1 MNLKK
6 IAVIILSSVLLTGCN
21 QSVQDKNHGLDKDSP
36 TTITLGTLEDTS
48 LQNMVDTFNSTDG
61 KSRGINIQL
70 ETVSSVDEL
79 SSMDMISAD
88 YNTIYSLCSTNKVSD
103 LSKYFSSTDLGNTYL
118 DTSIES
124 ISLSGLKAIPIKLDV
139 NVLVLNQTAWN
150 DFANANGIDTS
161 SLYTWEGL
169 ISVADTYYKNC
180 DGKPFLSVSSMYDVV
195 METSYQISSSIVK
208 TAQSGASIN
217 LSANVMQTVWN
228 NLCTPQIKG
237 LFTDNGFSDVEA
249 GNTIASYCPLSDVPN
264 DSNLLVLKAPYT
276 YNGTDSYILNTTSI
290 AVTSLDE
297 NVAYIGSE
305 FIKWLTSE
313 ENNYKYALDS
323 GSIPANKNCLEASNM
338 RKYLYNEENSYNVNA
353 TGEMLALDLI
363 YSNKCFKVSPFD
375 NIYVLKTTIES
386 RTNKVSSHDIAIKRL
401 NSGVLESRIYDGIL
415 DDSSFK
421 SWYDDIC
428 NHLRTTFNEQQ

>member
-21 QSVQDKNHGLDKDSP
+21 QSIQDKNHGLDEDNP

-48 LQNMVDTFNSTDG
+48 LQNMVDTFNSTEG
-61 KSRGINIQL
+61 KARGINIEL
-70 ETVSSVDEL
+70 KTVSSVDEL
-79 SSMDMISAD
+79 SSMDMVSAD

-103 LSKYFSSTDLGNTYL
+103 LSEYFSSTDLGSTYL

-124 ISLSGLKAIPIKLDV
+124 VSLSGLKAIPIKLDI

-161 SLYTWEGL
+161 SLSTWEGL
-169 ISVADTYYKNC
+169 ISVADTYYQNSN
-180 DGKPFLSVSSMYDVV
+180 GSPFLSVSSMYDVV
-195 METSYQISSSIVK
+195 METSYQISSPIVK

-217 LSANVMQTVWN
+217 LSADVMQTVWN
-228 NLCTPQIKG
+228 NICTPQIKG
-237 LFTDNGFSDVEA
+237 FFTANGFSDVET

-264 DSNLLVLKAPYT
+264 DNNLLVLKAPYT
-276 YNGTDSYILNTTSI
+276 YNGTDSYILDTTSI

-305 FIKWLTSE
+305 FIKWLTFE

-323 GSIPANKNCLEASNM
+323 GSIPANKNCLETSNM
-338 RKYLYNEENSYNVNA
+338 KRYLYDEETSYNVNA

-363 YSNKCFKVSPFD
+363 SANNCFKISPFD
-375 NIYVLKTTIES
+375 NIDVLKTTIES
-386 RTNKVSSHDIAIKRL
+386 RTNKVSSHEIAVKRL
-401 NSGVLESRIYDGIL
+401 NSGVLENKIYEGIL

-421 SWYDDIC
+421 TWYDDIC
-428 NHLRTTFNEQQ
+428 NQLKTTFNEQ